1 MKKIIVFLIGMMLLI
16 TECYAINY
24 REKARKL
31 KFSNGEILEE
41 YVVNQIKMGEIYSLN
56 ENNPYFDKALLY
68 KLKYE
73 TDRDICWLLRKS
85 KTILPENIG
94 NINWNIE
101 DKKFLVASSENI
113 IVKIATIKN
122 EGYVESEEI
131 AVIDKKT
138 DTVIP
143 EEKLELVSELYK
155 MAKDNNY
162 PESEKFDEEDML
174 KKSLTQVV
182 YYQNGRVQ
190 FISDSFFTQ
199 KYMNDRSYIKDIDEA
214 LKDMNKK
221 LDEDLGELTLKSMID
236 DASKIEY
243 LILAEKL
250 NKNITDNEKKQID
263 KLEKKATKLFNKL
276 TKKLRNAMK
285 RDYEKLEGK

>member
-56 ENNPYFDKALLY
+56 KNNPYFDKALLY

-131 AVIDKKT
+131 AIIDKKT

-155 MAKDNNY
+155 MAKDTNY

-236 DASKIEY
+236 DAGKIEC
-243 LILAEKL
+243 LIIAEKL
-250 NKNITDNEKKQID
+250 NKKITDNEKKQIE
-263 KLEKKATKLFNKL
+263 KLEKRATKLFNKL

-285 RDYEKLEGK
+285 KDYEKLEGK

>member
-138 DTVIP
+138 DTVIS

-236 DASKIEY
+236 DAGKIEY

-250 NKNITDNEKKQID
+250 NKNITDNEKKQIE

>member
-1 MKKIIVFLIGMMLLI
+1 MKRVIVFFIGMMLLI

-94 NINWNIE
+94 EINWNIE
-101 DKKFLVASSENI
+101 NKKFLVASNENI

-143 EEKLELVSELYK
+143 EEILESVSEFYK
-155 MAKDNNY
+155 MAKNNNY

-182 YYQNGRVQ
+182 YYENGRVQ
-190 FISDSFFTQ
+190 LISGSFFVQ
-199 KYMNDRSYIKDIDEA
+199 KYMHDRSYIKDID
-214 LKDMNKK
+214 KDLEDMDKK
-221 LDEDLGELTLKSMID
+221 LDENLEELTLKSMID
-236 DASKIEY
+236 EAGKIEY
-243 LILAEKL
+243 LILTEKL
-250 NKNITDNEKKQID
+250 NKNITDDEKKQIE
-263 KLEKKATKLFNKL
+263 KLEKKATKVFNKL
-276 TKKLRNAMK
+276 TGKLRNAMK
-285 RDYEKLEGK
+285 KDYDELEGK

>member
-138 DTVIP
+138 DTVIS

-190 FISDSFFTQ
+190 FISDSFFNQ

-236 DASKIEY
+236 DAGKIEY

-250 NKNITDNEKKQID
+250 NKNITDNEKKQIE